1 MSATLDH
8 HDMFRS
14 PSTRPAQTLCAKRGF
29 KPASVLAL
37 LLAASS
43 LCCALRGFAIGQTS
57 FVENAT
63 SRGSFTVAQGGKTAM
78 IYADSAD
85 WPGVVRAANDLKQD
99 VNRVTGLNP
108 TLTEEGSGLG
118 PNTIIIGTIGKSPAI
133 DKLVKAGKIDVKPV
147 KGQWESYIIQVV
159 ANPLPGVSSGLVI
172 AGSDKRGTVYGIY
185 NLSEQMGVSPWYYWA
200 DVAIPH
206 KDAVFVKAGTYVQGP
221 PSVKYR
227 GIFLNDEAPDLTRW
241 IQEKYGSVPTGQ
253 GANTTA
259 NYGRQF
265 YTNLF
270 ELILRIKG
278 NYLWPAMWN
287 NRFSMDDLQNAPLA
301 DMYGVVIGTSHQD
314 PMLRSEK
321 EWTWGPSQTVGAR
334 NYAQHPKELENFWRE
349 GMVMNSNYE
358 AILTLGLRGAG
369 DQPMIPNATDEQSI
383 DLLSKIFDA
392 QRKIITEVVN
402 PDPTK
407 VPQLWC
413 PYKEVQAYYEKGLR
427 PPEDV
432 TILWAED
439 NWGDIRRLPTA
450 TERNRPGG
458 AGIYYHFD
466 YHGGPRS
473 YQWINSDP
481 IAKIYDQ
488 MSLAK
493 QYGADRIWIVNV
505 GHFKGYELPMQ
516 YFMDLGWNS
525 DKWTAGNIN
534 EYTRA
539 WAEEQFGPANA
550 AEIANLL
557 EKYTKYNGRRKP
569 ELVDASTYSLVNY
582 QEAEKVVEDYN
593 AIATKA
599 EEISAKLPAAQRDSF
614 FELVLYPAKAGARL
628 NELYLAAAQNALYAR
643 QGRASAADKATE
655 AKGYFAASTNLAA
668 EFNHNLLGGKWNH
681 FMDQSYIGYTSW
693 QDPPQNSMNAIR
705 LAEPRAPG
713 STNNAA
719 PGTNAAGG
727 GGLGR
732 GGRGGFGRGG
742 GAAPI
747 ILPETPDEA
756 ILGVAVEG
764 SENTLSNSPG
774 MLPQFDS
781 FNQQK
786 HYVDVFNQGKVPAT
800 FTATASDRWI
810 VLSSTGGKVTKDER
824 LWVSVD
830 WSKAPKGS
838 TTGTVTISSA
848 TNTFK
853 VQVTAFNPAEVAR
866 ANLKG
871 FVEGEGVVSMEAEHF
886 TRNTEAGAKRWV
898 KIEDYGRTL
907 SGMRATSPVDVS
919 ATAAKDSPCLE
930 YQMYLFDTGP
940 AHVDLITSP
949 ALNFSPDRGVQIAV
963 SLDNQA
969 PVNITMVPKGFNQF
983 AQANSQEMRALL
995 AEWDSSVKDNARHV
1009 KASLNVDK
1017 PGYHTLKV
1025 WMVDPGVALQKVV
1038 VDLGGLKPSYL
1049 GPPESYHNG
1058 IAQRA
1063 SLN

>member
-1 MSATLDH
+1 MSAH
-8 HDMFRS
+8 F
-14 PSTRPAQTLCAKRGF
+14 PCAKTGF
-29 KPASVLAL
+29 RAVFLFT
-37 LLAASS
+37 LLAA
-43 LCCALRGFAIGQTS
+43 LKGFAIGQAP
-57 FVENAT
+57 FVET
-63 SRGSFTVAQGGKTAM
+63 SSSRGSFAVAQGGRTAT
-78 IYADSAD
+78 IYVDAAD
-85 WPGVVRAANDLKQD
+85 WPGVIRAANDLKLD
-99 VNRVTGLNP
+99 VNRVTGLTPALSEDPKNVAA
-108 TLTEEGSGLG
+108 S
-118 PNTIIIGTIGKSPAI
+118 TIIIGTIGKSPVI
-133 DKLVKAGKIDVKPV
+133 DKLVADGKIDTKPV
-147 KGQWESYIIQVV
+147 KGQWESYVIQVV

-172 AGSDKRGTVYGIY
+172 AGADKRGTIYGIY

-206 KDAVFVKAGTYVQGP
+206 RDAVFVKAGTYVQGP

-241 IQEKYGSVPTGQ
+241 IQEKFGTVPNGVG
-253 GANTTA
+253 GATA

-287 NRFSMDDLQNAPLA
+287 NRFSMDDPQNAPLA
-301 DMYGVVIGTSHQD
+301 DLYGVVIGTSHQD

-321 EWTWGPSQTVGAR
+321 EWTWGPQQKVGAR
-334 NYAQHPKELENFWRE
+334 NYAQHPKELEDFWRE
-349 GMVMNSNYE
+349 GLIMNSNYE
-358 AILTLGLRGAG
+358 SILTLGLRGAG
-369 DQPMIPNATDEQSI
+369 DQPMIPGATDEQSME
-383 DLLSKIFDA
+383 LLSKIFGA
-392 QRKIITEVVN
+392 QRKIITEVLN

-439 NWGDIRRLPTA
+439 NWGDVRRLPTA
-450 TERNRPGG
+450 AERNRPGG

-525 DKWTAGNIN
+525 DRWTADNVN
-534 EYTRA
+534 EYTRQ
-539 WAEEQFGPANA
+539 WAAEQFGPTYA
-550 AEIANLL
+550 ADIADIL

-569 ELVDASTYSLVNY
+569 ELVDANTYSVVNY
-582 QEAEKVVEDYN
+582 QEAQNVVNDYN
-593 AIATKA
+593 AIAKKA
-599 EEISAKLPAAQRDSF
+599 QEISAKLPAAQRDSF
-614 FELVLYPAKAGARL
+614 YELVLFPAKAGALL
-628 NELYLAAAQNALYAR
+628 NELYYAAAQNVLYAR
-643 QGRASAADKATE
+643 QGRASAADKAVE
-655 AKGYFAASTNLAA
+655 AKGYFAASTNLMAD
-668 EFNHNLLGGKWNH
+668 FNHNLLQGKWDH

-713 STNNAA
+713 ATNNTTAEAAA
-719 PGTNAAGG
+719 PAAGG
-727 GGLGR
+727 GRGGR

-742 GAAPI
+742 VAPI
-747 ILPETPDEA
+747 ILPEVPDEA

-764 SENTLSNSPG
+764 TESALSNAPAS
-774 MLPQFDS
+774 LPSFDA

-786 HYVDVFNQGKVPAT
+786 HYVDVFNKGKAPFT
-800 FTATASDRWI
+800 FTAKASERWI
-810 VLSSTGGKVTKDER
+810 VLSEAGGNITKDDR

-830 WSKAPKGS
+830 WKNAPKGLA
-838 TTGTVTISSA
+838 TGTVTITGA
-848 TNTFK
+848 TNIFTVQIAAFK
-853 VQVTAFNPAEVAR
+853 PVEVTR
-866 ANLKG
+866 DNLKG
-871 FVEGEGVVSMEAEHF
+871 FVEGEGVVSIEPEHF
-886 TRNTEAGAKRWV
+886 TKNTDAGANRWV
-898 KIEDYGRTL
+898 RIEDYGRTL
-907 SGMRATSPVDVS
+907 SGMRATSPVDES
-919 ATAAKDSPCLE
+919 ATPAKDSPCLE
-930 YQMYLFDTGP
+930 YAMYLFDTGP

-949 ALNFSPDRGVQIAV
+949 ALNFSPERGVQIAV
-963 SLDNQA
+963 SFDDQA
-969 PVNITMVPKGFNQF
+969 PVKITMVPKGFNQF
-983 AQANSQEMRALL
+983 AQASSQEMRQLL
-995 AEWDSSVKDNARHV
+995 SEWETSVKDNARHV
-1009 KASLNVDK
+1009 TATLPVDK

-1025 WMVDPGVALQKVV
+1025 WMVDPGVVLQKVV

-1058 IAQRA
+1058 IVQRA
-1063 SLN
+1063 SRN